1 MSVTTPLSKVP
12 AHILAIAAKINE
24 SIVFDDDGA
33 SVLPETFYEEN
44 CLPEGQTIDMIKAGQ
59 ASVMDFADALLL
71 GHGDKSREHLAA
83 NKGLERTTVT
93 AKAGNDELRASHDRQ
108 IMVRAP
114 GQTEEKP
121 KYGASNLKLVSDIGR
136 KVGNF
141 KRIQDHL
148 QEAGTSVFAQ

>member
-1 MSVTTPLSKVP
+1 MSTTTPLSKVP
-12 AHILAIAAKINE
+12 AHILAMATKINE
-24 SIVFDDDGA
+24 SIAFDDDGA
-33 SVLPETFYEEN
+33 SVLPETFFEEN
-44 CLPEGQTIDMIKAGQ
+44 CLPEGQTIDMIKQGQ
-59 ASVMDFADALLL
+59 AAVMDFADALLL

-108 IMVRAP
+108 VMVRAP
-114 GQTEEKP
+114 GATEEKP

-148 QEAGTSVFAQ
+148 QEAGTSIFAK

>member
-12 AHILAIAAKINE
+12 AHILAIATKINE
-24 SIVFDDDGA
+24 AIVFDEDGA
-33 SVLPETFYEEN
+33 SVLPETFFEEN
-44 CLPEGQTIDMIKAGQ
+44 CLPEGVTIETFTSCQTAE
-59 ASVMDFADALLL
+59 MDFGDALLL
-71 GHGDKSREHLAA
+71 GHGDKSREHLVA
-83 NKGLERTTVT
+83 NKNLERTTVT

-108 IMVRAP
+108 VMVRAP